1 MTNYIFILI
10 SVFLA
15 AIGQMF
21 LKKGAIFNTNILII
35 LRNYFTWA
43 GLFCYFLG
51 ALLWIAALSKMKLS
65 NVYPFTFLTY
75 ALVMAGA
82 FFIFGERI
90 NIINLLTGSALI
102 ILGII
107 IINLNK

>member
-1 MTNYIFILI
+1 MANYLFILTSI
-10 SVFLA
+10 FLA

-21 LKKGAIFNTNILII
+21 LKKGAILNADLLTIF
-35 LRNYFTWA
+35 RNYLTWI

-65 NVYPFTFLTY
+65 HVYPFTFLTY

-82 FFIFGERI
+82 HFLFGERI
-90 NIINLLTGSALI
+90 SIINLLIGSVLI

-107 IINLNK
+107 IINLSK